1 MGTTNVKLK
10 IKKIRNVR
18 KYVKARTG
26 QALLAWS
33 QK

>member
-10 IKKIRNVR
+10 IKKVKNVR
-18 KYVKARTG
+18 KDVKARTG
-26 QALLAWS
+26 QVFLAWS